1 MSVLQEFKTTKQLVL
16 HVLEHYPET
25 RNSDNKLYIQAAKL
39 LGANTLDDLNKIKLN
54 LISVHKLRQQIQN
67 KDGLFPATDEIKYI
81 RNEREKEIKKYMIS

>member
-1 MSVLQEFKTTKQLVL
+1 MNVLQEFKTTKQLVL

-39 LGANTLDDLNKIKLN
+39 LGAVTLDDLNKIKLN

-67 KDGLFPATDEIKYI
+67 KDGLYPATDEIKYI
-81 RNEREKEIKKYMIS
+81 RNEREKEIKNYMIS